1 MVDMQITYTLMNGM
15 GVKSDKTT
23 GKAIRDL
30 TADEMVAVLTTHDRH
45 GRDIARYTVVGTNGN
60 RIPAPWFLEGD
71 R

>member
-1 MVDMQITYTLMNGM
+1 MEITYTLFNGM

-23 GKAIRDL
+23 GKAIRNL
-30 TADEMVAVLTTHDRH
+30 TAAEMVACLTTHDSH
-45 GRDIARYTVVGTNGN
+45 GRDLSRYTVVGTNGN